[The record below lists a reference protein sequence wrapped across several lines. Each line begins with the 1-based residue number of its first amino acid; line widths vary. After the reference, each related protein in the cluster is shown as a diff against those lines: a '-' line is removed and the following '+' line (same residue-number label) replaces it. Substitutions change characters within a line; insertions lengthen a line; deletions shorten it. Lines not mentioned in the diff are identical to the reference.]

1 MLSFTIVVT
10 EANARV
16 RPIHD
21 RMPVEIKNVT
31 SFTKKFGDYSGYL
44 DAIGPEEREIAGC
57 VWWGIRGHQS
67 ADQSYAFLSAGS
79 SDRYSMISH
88 SKPEASW

>member
-21 RMPVEIKNVT
+21 RMPVEITRKNVT
-31 SFTKKFGDYSGYL
+31 SFARKFGDYSGYL
-44 DAIGPEEREIAGC
+44 DAIGPEEREIADRL
-57 VWWGIRGHQS
+57 WKLRRRAATATGIATCQNAAAIG
-67 ADQSYAFLSAGS
+67 GS
-79 SDRYSMISH
+79 PMAAYGYER
-88 SKPEASW
+88 